1 MQTAVVNANPMLNI
15 PDADPVGISHAVTVA
30 ESGTVSRIRVGVDIT
45 HTYIGDLSVVLQSP
59 LGRRA
64 ILHAQLGGSDD
75 DLVTTYDSATPGEL
89 ATMVGQ
95 PMHGDWVL
103 TVIDRAAQDVGVL
116 KSWRLE
122 LTSAAVG
129 VAAPVRTE
137 RQPAKTARP
146 AAALRIGGMAKVPL
160 PPRQPAA
167 RAKGTHRPR

>member
-1 MQTAVVNANPMLNI
+1 MTVSTQSAMHRAARHRRELARSWMSCRTFNRRSSSDLRVQDGAAAERRLQHHQEITDVGVRDVH

-30 ESGTVSRIRVGVDIT
+30 ESGTVSRIRVGVNIT
-45 HTYIGDLSVVLQSP
+45 HTYIGDLLVVLQSP

-75 DLVTTYDSATPGEL
+75 DLVTTYDSSTPGEL

-122 LTSAAVG
+122 
-129 VAAPVRTE
+129 
-137 RQPAKTARP
+137 
-146 AAALRIGGMAKVPL
+146 
-160 PPRQPAA
+160 
-167 RAKGTHRPR
+167 

>member
-1 MQTAVVNANPMLNI
+1 MLDI
-15 PDADPVGISHAVTVA
+15 PDADPVGIATRSRDR
-30 ESGTVSRIRVGVDIT
+30 RIRHGATDPRRGE
-45 HTYIGDLSVVLQSP
+45 HHAHLHRRSRVVLQSP

-103 TVIDRAAQDVGVL
+103 TVIDRVAQDVGVL

-122 LTSAAVG
+122 LTSVAVG

-137 RQPAKTARP
+137 RQPAKTTRP
-146 AAALRIGGMAKVPL
+146 AAALRIGGMANVPL